1 VDGGNAQQ
9 GIGISA
15 ISASDTPIGVAGSR
29 GETLVAETLVAGWTY
44 PKKAWVG
51 AMTPILWS

>member
-1 VDGGNAQQ
+1 LFCCLTNGVQSN
-9 GIGISA
+9 
-15 ISASDTPIGVAGSR
+15 TPIGVAGSR